1 MKGTP
6 KAVEFLA
13 KAISGEITAVHQYT
27 RDAEWCKNNGIEKLG
42 ERFSKEAAEEMG
54 HMKRFL
60 ERLTF
65 LETETVMTAGPV
77 LPYVGPEAIIENQF
91 SMETGAVSLYREAYA
106 GCLSEGDVVTANIFL
121 MTLTDEEDHLN
132 YLEEQ
137 KFLIK
142 NMGLALYIAHQT

>member
-6 KAVEFLA
+6 KAVEFLI

-42 ERFSKEAAEEMG
+42 ERFAKEAAEEMD
-54 HMKRFL
+54 HMRRFL

-65 LETETVMTAGPV
+65 LETETTMTAGPV
-77 LPYVGPEAIIENQF
+77 LPYQFPEEIIDLQF
-91 SMETGAVSLYREAYA
+91 RMEEGAVALYREAYN
-106 GCLSEGDVVTANIFL
+106 GCLSEGDIVTANIFL
-121 MTLTDEEDHLN
+121 MTLTDEEDHIN
-132 YLEEQ
+132 FLEEQ